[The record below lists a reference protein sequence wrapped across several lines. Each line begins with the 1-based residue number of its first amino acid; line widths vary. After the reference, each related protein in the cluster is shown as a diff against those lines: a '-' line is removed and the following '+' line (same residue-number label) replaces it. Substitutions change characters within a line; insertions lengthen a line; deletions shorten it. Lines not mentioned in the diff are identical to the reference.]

1 MIHRHPYKAVI
12 PDPMQTLHKKLI
24 LHFVNDDKPY
34 LCHRVRLNDITNVE
48 SCLSSKKQAKLNDVF
63 EHYVC
68 LVQQLRSEN
77 QPLEKKQQRERK
89 LRLVVAALYC
99 VLFK

>member
-24 LHFVNDDKPY
+24 LHFVNDDQPY
-34 LCHRVRLNDITNVE
+34 LCHRVRLNDITNAE

-77 QPLEKKQQRERK
+77 QPLEQKQQRERK

-99 VLFK
+99 ALFK